1 MGGGQ
6 EALSWL
12 SSFLG
17 ARMFAILRFD
27 FFCVFLTLTND
38 FV

>member
-1 MGGGQ
+1 MLGGQ

-27 FFCVFLTLTND
+27 FF
-38 FV
+38 FVCISYIDE